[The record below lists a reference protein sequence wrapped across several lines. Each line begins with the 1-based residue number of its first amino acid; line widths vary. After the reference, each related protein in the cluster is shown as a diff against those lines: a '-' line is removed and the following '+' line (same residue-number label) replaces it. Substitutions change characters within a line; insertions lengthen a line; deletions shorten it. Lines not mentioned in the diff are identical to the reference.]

1 MKALK
6 KAWINTEGFFDF
18 FRSRY
23 NGIGEMIGGGVGG
36 AAIGFFFGGMVGL
49 IYSEEASDKE
59 AFINENIE
67 PESVYLQVD
76 FPSSCDID
84 DGFAYVAKG
93 PNGKHTLYIDGEPQ
107 TERNSKRFV
116 EDVEDCIA
124 DMKDDPSM
132 LETTTIRL
140 RYNVSQPMRT
150 VDLNDED
157 ATENF
162 RVTRSSDDSEEMSL
176 VEWDKQL
183 AEHKDGAIGAL
194 QSLWKGAL
202 ADFEDGDIYNHIEAK
217 DVTTLEYKDDYA
229 PYYWSIPLY
238 AAAGLGAFGFFGAGF
253 GRMPDSEAR
262 ARKENRA
269 ARRRALD
276 SKPLDF

>member
-6 KAWINTEGFFDF
+6 KAWINIEGFFDF

-36 AAIGFFFGGMVGL
+36 AAIGLFVGGMVGL
-49 IYSEEASDKE
+49 IYSEGASDKE

-67 PESVYLQVD
+67 PEPVYLQVD

-93 PNGKHTLYIDGEPQ
+93 PNGKHTLYIKGEPQ

-116 EDVEDCIA
+116 EDFEDCIA
-124 DMKDDPSM
+124 DMKDDASM
-132 LETTTIRL
+132 LEGTAIRL

-162 RVTRSSDDSEEMSL
+162 RVTRVGDDSEKMSL
-176 VEWDKQL
+176 AEWDTQL
-183 AEHKDGAIGAL
+183 SGHEDGAIGAL

-238 AAAGLGAFGFFGAGF
+238 AAAGLGAFGFIGVGF
-253 GRMPDSEAR
+253 GRRPDSDAR
-262 ARKENRA
+262 ARKEHRD